1 MIPDPLPTAPRL
13 PSWGALPDRHLVM
26 GIVNVTPDSFSNGG
40 DMLAPEAAIE
50 AGLAMVAAG
59 ADLLDIGGET
69 TRPGAPPT
77 PPAVEQ
83 ARILPVIRGLAARG
97 VPLSVDTRNA
107 GTMAAA
113 LEAGATIIN
122 DVSGLT
128 YDPEAAPL
136 VARRGCPVVLM
147 HMRGIPETMQS
158 LTQYEDVVADVR
170 AELAACIAAAEAAGI
185 ARESIAIDPGFGF
198 AKTEEQ
204 NLALMRGLPA
214 LLDLGYR
221 VLIGVSRKG
230 FIGRITGETAPKRR
244 LGGSLAAALFAL
256 DRGASILRV
265 HDVPETVQ
273 AVHVWRAL
281 VKGRPGAL
289 PLDPAKG

>member
-1 MIPDPLPTAPRL
+1 
-13 PSWGALPDRHLVM
+13 M

-230 FIGRITGETAPKRR
+230 FIGRISGETAPKRR

>member
-59 ADLLDIGGET
+59 ADLLDIGSET
-69 TRPGAPPT
+69 TRPGALPT